1 MRLVTATI
9 ALVSV
14 FTAVSYAVK
23 AQTPSANQSTP
34 PRSNQVY
41 VKIILPVDP
50 ADHKP
55 DRPVVE
61 SWIAKEIR
69 KRGQSKFAA
78 ATDWVPLGP
87 RGFGGYVW
95 DGIHD
100 DERWVCSVN
109 GFIKERSK
117 GRAEV
122 VLHGWGPATFAESV
136 SIVDEPGSREIQAVE
151 RLETDDGTPY
161 VALLISP
168 VAPPGSE
175 WDEEMQGSEH

>member
-1 MRLVTATI
+1 MRLVTAII
-9 ALVSV
+9 AFASVLTLVSD
-14 FTAVSYAVK
+14 AVK
-23 AQTPSANQSTP
+23 AQAPSANKNTP

-50 ADHKP
+50 ANDKP

-69 KRGQSKFAA
+69 KQGQSKFAA
-78 ATDWVPLGP
+78 ATDWVPLG
-87 RGFGGYVW
+87 RFGSYVW

-100 DERWVCSVN
+100 DERWVCSVD

-122 VLHGWGPATFAESV
+122 VLHGWGPAIFSERV

-151 RLETDDGTPY
+151 RLKTDDGTPY
-161 VALLISP
+161 VAVLISP
-168 VAPPGSE
+168 VVPPESE
-175 WDEEMQGSEH
+175 WDEETQGSEH